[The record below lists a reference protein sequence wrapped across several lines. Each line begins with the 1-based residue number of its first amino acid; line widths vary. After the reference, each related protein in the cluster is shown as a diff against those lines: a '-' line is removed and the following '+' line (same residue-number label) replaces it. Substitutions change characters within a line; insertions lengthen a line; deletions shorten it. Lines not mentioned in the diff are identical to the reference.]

1 MTLTGRNLA
10 LRFAA
15 AFLVLVFVGVL
26 VVFVGA
32 LRGAWLFS
40 PTRISV
46 NELLAIIGASVSA
59 GLGLLMALVYLGLF
73 RRTPALSV
81 FFVTWFFLTMAFD
94 VFKYGQIIL
103 PASPWPQLTAEISRV
118 GIFGHLTGVMAIF
131 AAGLYAGG
139 VRMQRHGTAIIVAS
153 LIALGLSWS
162 IPIDTGSLPANLIH
176 RAGIG
181 TSLQATLVLLIAV
194 SVVNFVHA
202 AVNSGNPRGLITAG
216 AVALLATG
224 REILFYRVEPLSMAL
239 GAVAV
244 LAGGIL
250 FAGQNYRDFLVS

>member
-10 LRFAA
+10 LRFSTVV
-15 AFLVLVFVGVL
+15 LVLVFAAVIL
-26 VVFVGA
+26 AFVGA
-32 LRGAWLFS
+32 IRGVWQFS

-59 GLGLLMALVYLGLF
+59 GLGLILAVIYLGLF

-81 FFVTWFFLTMAFD
+81 FFVTWFFLTMVFD
-94 VFKYGQIIL
+94 IFKFGQIIL
-103 PASPWPQLTAEISRV
+103 PASPWPQFTAEVSRA
-118 GIFGHLTGVMAIF
+118 GIFGHISGVMAIF

-139 VRMQRHGTAIIVAS
+139 VRMQRHGTAMIVACM
-153 LIALGLSWS
+153 IALGLSWS
-162 IPIDTGSLPANLIH
+162 IPVDTGVLPTNLIH

-202 AVNSGNPRGLITAG
+202 ALDSGNLRGLVTAA
-216 AVALLATG
+216 AVALVATG
-224 REILFYRVEPLSMAL
+224 REILFYRVEPLWIVL
-239 GAVAV
+239 GAAGV
-244 LAGGIL
+244 LAGGII

>member
-10 LRFAA
+10 LRFSTAV
-15 AFLVLVFVGVL
+15 LVLVFAAVVL
-26 VVFVGA
+26 ALVGA
-32 LRGAWLFS
+32 LRGVWYFV

-46 NELLAIIGASVSA
+46 NELLAIIGASISA
-59 GLGLLMALVYLGLF
+59 GLGLLLAVVYLGLF

-81 FFVTWFFLTMAFD
+81 FFVTWFFLTMVFD
-94 VFKYGQIIL
+94 IFKYGQIIL

-118 GIFGHLTGVMAIF
+118 GIFGHLAGVMAIF

-153 LIALGLSWS
+153 MIALGLSWS
-162 IPIDTGSLPANLIH
+162 IPIDTGTLPANLMH

-202 AVNSGNPRGLITAG
+202 AMESGNPRGLITAG
-216 AVALLATG
+216 AVALMATG
-224 REILFYRVEPLSMAL
+224 REILFYRVEPLWIVL
-239 GAVAV
+239 GGAGV
-244 LAGGIL
+244 LAGGII